1 MQTIDIKRLANTVV
15 VQGLQALKSQTA
27 LQALEVVRSM
37 VEKKNQLVI
46 LPQVG
51 FTILKAARTY
61 SLSLSLP

>member
-1 MQTIDIKRLANTVV
+1 MQTIDIKRLENTVV

-27 LQALEVVRSM
+27 LQALEVVRS
-37 VEKKNQLVI
+37 K
-46 LPQVG
+46 VG